1 MEAISTTQRKKTVQP
16 GAKNQHVWKKPLKNN
31 NIETTIFYKLIP
43 KYTEEKR
50 NIQKREASL
59 SGSDRTLGN
68 IEHSTGA
75 TWHVFIQSKRTE
87 EWLTVQATAVRE
99 VY

>member
-1 MEAISTTQRKKTVQP
+1 MEAISTTQRKNSATRS
-16 GAKNQHVWKKPLKNN
+16 KKPTCLEETIKKN

-59 SGSDRTLGN
+59 SESDWTLGN

-75 TWHVFIQSKRTE
+75 TWHVFIQSKRTK
-87 EWLTVQATAVRE
+87 EWLTVQATVVRE